1 MSLSQSNA
9 LKMDFS
15 LRPRCPKCGMKM
27 WLVLIEPNSVGH
39 DKRTFDCTNRRHS
52 ESVIV
57 KYDEAAS

>member
-1 MSLSQSNA
+1 
-9 LKMDFS
+9 
-15 LRPRCPKCGMKM
+15 M

-52 ESVIV
+52 EFVIV